1 MTFLF
6 VFRSTIREFKSRYS
20 GKNFQKLKNA
30 LGENFPQWFELIKR
44 IYKIAYL
51 LSKGINV
58 SAAPYKKRDKLY
70 ARMFSLLSAF
80 KSRQIDWNICTFVW
94 VLEKVDKNLSLK
106 LMSIM
111 NSIFFKGFRKYV
123 DDTIRPSFVERE
135 VDYSEG
141 LKLFHTM
148 RVYTAFLWIV
158 KLYKKNF
165 WRWEEDCEEV

>member
-6 VFRSTIREFKSRYS
+6 VYRGPVRELKRCYS

-30 LGENFPQWFELIKR
+30 LGENFPKWFELIKR

-94 VLEKVDKNLSLK
+94 VLKKVHEKLPLQ

-111 NSIFFKGFRKYV
+111 QQIFFKSFRKYV
-123 DDTIRPSFVERE
+123 DDKIRPSFVERE
-135 VDYSEG
+135 EDYPEG
-141 LKLFHTM
+141 VKLFHTM
-148 RVYTAFLWIV
+148 RVYDAFVRIV
-158 KLYKKNF
+158 KRYKTYQ
-165 WRWEEDCEEV
+165 WRWNPKD